1 MATTSSSRVQLQW
14 TNISSETGF
23 LVERRTS
30 GSGSFAEIAKTTEN
44 TTSYSDVLTTTDVNF
59 EYRVRAYDVEGGMT
73 YSPYTN
79 TAVSTVDCE

>member
-1 MATTSSSRVQLQW
+1 MQLSW

-30 GSGSFAEIAKTTEN
+30 GTGSFAEIAKTTEN
-44 TTSYSDVLTTTDVNF
+44 TTSYTDVLTSTTVNY

-79 TAVSTVDCE
+79 TAVSTTDCE